1 MGFHITCWTTIQ
13 QIMLFQLQESALS
26 TEETAMYVICYSY
39 INALCFVT
47 FPKSPEPILPAWT
60 PIQRRMLFQESALS
74 LSAEEMPDLC
84 LYIIHILLF
93 LCSLQKSFS
102 LKQQVVP
109 RIESRCTGSV

>member
-1 MGFHITCWTTIQ
+1 
-13 QIMLFQLQESALS
+13 MLFQLQESALS
-26 TEETAMYVICYSY
+26 AEETIIYVMCYSY